1 MSDGTRRFERLLE
14 PGTIGPITTR
24 NRIIKTA
31 NGTSFMEEDQTV
43 GPRMI
48 AYYER
53 LAKGGVG
60 FLVVESCGVEYPLAI
75 QHVHYFPDG
84 SYEGVQLHLDDDR
97 FIPSFQRLTEAVHKH
112 GCPVSIQFQ
121 HSGPWNPTGLL
132 PRDMKIRD
140 IKCPS
145 ALTEE
150 ELPGPDFLPCRAM
163 TKQEI
168 EDQIDLWASA
178 AERAYKAGFD
188 ACEINHG
195 TCHQGNT
202 FLSRIWNRRD
212 DEYGP
217 QSYENR
223 TRFLR
228 NIVTEAKR
236 RCGSTFAVHVL
247 MNAAEYNH
255 PLATT
260 LEEGAEMAR
269 LVATVADG
277 LNVRAERYGHRGGL
291 IQPDRILYP
300 EPPAELPPDLDWT
313 RGGKGATVPL
323 VEAVKRKGVTIPVW
337 TACRLDPELGEEYLR
352 KGSLDFVGMTR
363 RLLADPYLPNKVR
376 EGRLEDI
383 RACTGCLHCFDMRNK
398 NKRLECRVNAT
409 LGREL
414 EPEYLCV
421 PAKTKKKVLVVGGG
435 PAGMEAARVAA
446 RRGHEVVLCEKGPR
460 LGGLMPVAAIVKDLE
475 TEDLMDLV
483 RYLATQLKKE
493 EVTVRL
499 NKAVTPEVVRAER
512 PDVLVIAAGAV
523 HTKLDL
529 PGAVRGPTSHKVI
542 KTERLHGQLQ
552 LALKFFSPRRLEEL
566 TRLWMPVGKSA
577 VIMGGTL
584 HGCELAEF
592 LVKRKRKVVIAH
604 DGPGSELG
612 NGMTIDDLENLWP
625 WFKLKHVPIW
635 SEVQYR
641 ELVDRGLKVQVPDKR
656 VFVLEG
662 KNVMTTQDW
671 GANTEIIA
679 GLAHLVDETHVIGSC
694 REPGLIVDAV
704 REGALTGYAI

>member
-1 MSDGTRRFERLLE
+1 MSDSAQRFERLME
-14 PGTIGPITTR
+14 PGVIGPVSTR

-60 FLVVESCGVEYPLAI
+60 FIVVESCGVEYPLGI
-75 QHVHYFPDG
+75 QKVHYYEDG
-84 SYEGVQLHLDDDR
+84 SYEGVQLHFDDDR
-97 FIPSFQRLTEAVHKH
+97 FIPCFQRLTEAVHKH

-132 PRDMKIRD
+132 PRDPKIRD

-145 ALTEE
+145 TLTQE

-202 FLSRIWNRRD
+202 FMSRVWNRRE

-217 QSYENR
+217 QTYENR
-223 TRFLR
+223 TRFIR
-228 NIVTEAKR
+228 NIITEAKR
-236 RCGSTFAVHVL
+236 RCGPSFAVHVL
-247 MNAAEYNH
+247 MNVAEYNH

-260 LEEGAEMAR
+260 LEEGTAMAR
-269 LVATVADG
+269 LIAEVADG

-300 EPPAELPPDLDWT
+300 EPPAELPPDLDWSK
-313 RGGKGATVPL
+313 GGKGATVPL
-323 VEAVKRKGVTIPVW
+323 VEAVKREGVTIPVW
-337 TACRLDPELGEEYLR
+337 TACRLDHEMGEDLLR
-352 KGSLDFVGMTR
+352 RGSLDFVGMTR
-363 RLLADPYLPNKVR
+363 RLLADPALPNKVK
-376 EGRLEDI
+376 EGRLDDI
-383 RACTGCLHCFDMRNK
+383 RTCTGCLHCFDMRNK
-398 NKRLECRVNAT
+398 NKKLECRVNAT
-409 LGREL
+409 LGREI
-414 EPEYLCV
+414 EPEYQCTPV
-421 PAKTKKKVLVVGGG
+421 GQKKKVLVVGGG

-446 RRGHEVVLCEKGPR
+446 RRGHDVVLYEAGSR
-460 LGGLMPVAAIVKDLE
+460 LGGFVPVADIVKDME
-475 TEDLMDLV
+475 TEDLIDFV
-483 RYLATQLKKE
+483 KYLETQLKKE
-493 EVTVRL
+493 KVTINLKQR
-499 NKAVTPEVVRAER
+499 VTSDVIRAEN
-512 PDVLVIAAGAV
+512 PDAVILAAGAA
-523 HTKLDL
+523 HTDFEL
-529 PGAVRGPTSHKVI
+529 PGVDTPKVVRSEK
-542 KTERLHGQLQ
+542 LHGRLG
-552 LALKFFSPRRLEEL
+552 LALKFFSARRLERL
-566 TRLWMPVGKSA
+566 TRLWMPVARS
-577 VIMGGTL
+577 VIVIGGTL

-592 LVKRKRKVVIAH
+592 LVKRGRRVVIAH
-604 DGPGSELG
+604 DGPYTELG
-612 NGMTIDDLENLWP
+612 DGMTKDDLENLWP

-635 SEVQYR
+635 FDAQYR
-641 ELVDRGLKVQVPDKR
+641 AIIDQGLKIQVPDKR

-662 KNVMTTQDW
+662 KDVIITQDW
-671 GANTEIIA
+671 GPNEKAIGEL
-679 GLAHLVDETHVIGSC
+679 GHLVEDTRVIGSC
-694 REPGLIVDAV
+694 REPGWIVDAV
-704 REGALTGYAI
+704 REGAVAGYSI

>member
-1 MSDGTRRFERLLE
+1 MSERFEKLLE
-14 PGTIGPITTR
+14 PGMIGPVKTR

-31 NGTSFMEEDQTV
+31 NGTSFMEENQTV
-43 GPRMI
+43 GPGMI

-60 FLVVESCGVEYPLAI
+60 FLVVESCGVEYPLGI
-75 QHVHYFPDG
+75 QHVHYFADG
-84 SYEGVQLHLDDDR
+84 SYEGVQLHFDNDK
-97 FIPSFQRLTEAVHKH
+97 FIPSYQRLTEAVHKH

-121 HSGPWNPTGLL
+121 HAGPWNPTGLL
-132 PRDMKIRD
+132 PRDPKIRD

-145 ALTEE
+145 TLTAD

-178 AERAYKAGFD
+178 AERAFKAGFD

-223 TRFLR
+223 TRFIR
-228 NIVTEAKR
+228 NIITEAKR
-236 RCGSTFAVHVL
+236 RCGPTFAVHCL
-247 MNAAEYNH
+247 INAAEYNH

-260 LEEGAEMAR
+260 LEEGVEMTK
-269 LVATVADG
+269 LIATVADG
-277 LNVRAERYGHRGGL
+277 INLRAERYGHRGGL

-300 EPPAELPPDLDWT
+300 EPPEDLPADLDWSN
-313 RGGKGATVPL
+313 RGKGATVPL
-323 VEAVKRKGVTIPVW
+323 TAAVKRAGVTIPVW

-352 KGSLDFVGMTR
+352 KGELDFVGMTR
-363 RLLADPYLPNKVR
+363 RLLADPALPNKVR

-383 RACTGCLHCFDMRNK
+383 RVCTGCLHCFDMRNR

-414 EPEYLCV
+414 VPEYQCTEPKV
-421 PAKTKKKVLVVGGG
+421 NKKVLVVGGG

-446 RRGHEVVLCEKGPR
+446 RRGHEVLLYDKQSRV
-460 LGGLMPVAAIVKDLE
+460 GGLLPVAAIVKDTE
-475 TEDLMDLV
+475 TEEFTD
-483 RYLATQLKKE
+483 LATYLLTQLRKE
-493 EVTVRL
+493 GVAVHL
-499 NKAVTPEVVRAER
+499 GKAVTPKVVQKEK
-512 PDVLVIAAGAV
+512 PDVLVLAAGAA
-523 HTKLDL
+523 HTNFEL
-529 PGAVRGPTSHKVI
+529 PGSKGGVTGRKVI
-542 KTERLHGQLQ
+542 KTERLHGELK
-552 LALKFFSPRRLEEL
+552 LALKFFSAQQLERL
-566 TRLWMPVGKSA
+566 TRVWMPVKKSA
-577 VIMGGTL
+577 VIMGGAL

-592 LVKRKRKVVIAH
+592 LAKRGRRVVIAH
-604 DGPGSELG
+604 DGSASELG
-612 NGMTIDDLENLWP
+612 DGMTKDDLENLWP
-625 WFKLKHVPIW
+625 WFKLKHVTLWPDV
-635 SEVQYR
+635 SYR
-641 ELVDRGLKVQVPDKR
+641 EIVKRGLKIQMRDKR

-662 KNVMTTQDW
+662 KNIMTTQDW
-671 GANTEIIA
+671 GPNQKLIDELG
-679 GLAHLVDETHVIGSC
+679 GLVAETHVIGSC
-694 REPGLIVDAV
+694 REPGWIVDAI
-704 REGALTGYAI
+704 REGALAGYAI

>member
-1 MSDGTRRFERLLE
+1 MSDGRQRFERLLE
-14 PGTIGPITTR
+14 PGTIGPVRTR

-53 LAKGGVG
+53 LARGGVG
-60 FLVVESCGVEYPLAI
+60 FLIVESCGVEYPLAI

-84 SYEGVQLHLDDDR
+84 SYEGVQLHFDDDKY
-97 FIPSFQRLTEAVHKH
+97 IPSFQRLTEAVHKH

-228 NIVTEAKR
+228 NIITEAKR
-236 RCGSTFAVHVL
+236 RCGPTFAVHVL

-260 LEEGAEMAR
+260 LEEGAEMAK
-269 LVATVADG
+269 LIATVADG

-300 EPPAELPPDLDWT
+300 EPPEELPPDLDWS

-323 VEAVKRKGVTIPVW
+323 VEAVKRKGVAIPVW
-337 TACRLDPELGEEYLR
+337 TACRLDPELGEQYLR

-363 RLLADPYLPNKVR
+363 RLLADPHLPNKVR

-414 EPEYLCV
+414 EPEYLCA

-435 PAGMEAARVAA
+435 PAGMETARVAA
-446 RRGHEVVLCEKGPR
+446 TEEGGGDCPPEQSGDARGGASGETRRPRHRRRGGSHETRPAWGGRRPHRSQGHQDRETAQSTAACSQVLLPA
-460 LGGLMPVAAIVKDLE
+460 P
-475 TEDLMDLV
+475 
-483 RYLATQLKKE
+483 
-493 EVTVRL
+493 
-499 NKAVTPEVVRAER
+499 
-512 PDVLVIAAGAV
+512 AG
-523 HTKLDL
+523 
-529 PGAVRGPTSHKVI
+529 
-542 KTERLHGQLQ
+542 
-552 LALKFFSPRRLEEL
+552 
-566 TRLWMPVGKSA
+566 
-577 VIMGGTL
+577 
-584 HGCELAEF
+584 
-592 LVKRKRKVVIAH
+592 
-604 DGPGSELG
+604 
-612 NGMTIDDLENLWP
+612 
-625 WFKLKHVPIW
+625 
-635 SEVQYR
+635 
-641 ELVDRGLKVQVPDKR
+641 
-656 VFVLEG
+656 
-662 KNVMTTQDW
+662 
-671 GANTEIIA
+671 
-679 GLAHLVDETHVIGSC
+679 ETHPPLDAGGQERGDHGWHPARLRARRV
-694 REPGLIVDAV
+694 PGQAQTHS
-704 REGALTGYAI
+704 GPCP

>member
-1 MSDGTRRFERLLE
+1 MSERFERLLE
-14 PGTIGPITTR
+14 PGAIGPVRTR

-60 FLVVESCGVEYPLAI
+60 FLVVESCGVEYPLGI

-84 SYEGVQLHLDDDR
+84 RYEGVQLHFDDDK
-97 FIPSFQRLTEAVHKH
+97 FIPSFQRLTEAVHGH

-132 PRDMKIRD
+132 PRDMKVRD
-140 IKCPS
+140 IKCAS
-145 ALTEE
+145 ALTVE

-163 TKQEI
+163 TKKEI

-178 AERAYKAGFD
+178 AERAFRAGFD

-202 FLSRIWNRRD
+202 FLSRVWNRRD

-236 RCGSTFAVHVL
+236 RCGPTFAVHVL
-247 MNAAEYNH
+247 MNAVEYNH

-260 LEEGAEMAR
+260 LEEGAEMAK

-291 IQPDRILYP
+291 LQPDRILYP
-300 EPPAELPPDLDWT
+300 EPPADLPADLDWS
-313 RGGKGATVPL
+313 RAGKGATVPL

-363 RLLADPYLPNKVR
+363 RLLADPALPNKVR

-383 RACTGCLHCFDMRNK
+383 RTCTGCLHCFDMRNK

-409 LGREL
+409 LGREI
-414 EPEYLCV
+414 EPDFRCMP
-421 PAKTKKKVLVVGGG
+421 PAAGKKVLVVGGG

-446 RRGHEVVLCEKGPR
+446 RRGHQVSLFEKEPR
-460 LGGLMPVAAIVKDLE
+460 LGGLVPVAAIVKDLE
-475 TEDLMDLV
+475 TEDLMDFV
-483 RYLATQLKKE
+483 RYLENQLKREGVSVHLRK
-493 EVTVRL
+493 T
-499 NKAVTPEVVRAER
+499 VTPALVRRER
-512 PDVLVIAAGAV
+512 PDVLIVAAGAA
-523 HTKLDL
+523 HTEFELA
-529 PGAVRGPTSHKVI
+529 GSNSSKVVQ
-542 KTERLHGQLQ
+542 TERLHGQLKF
-552 LALKFFSPRRLEEL
+552 ALRLFSPRRLERL
-566 TRLWMPVGKSA
+566 TRLWMPVGRSA

-592 LVKRKRKVVIAH
+592 LVKRGRQTVIAH
-604 DGPGSELG
+604 DGPASLLG
-612 NGMTIDDLENLWP
+612 DGMTKDDLENLWP

-635 SEVQYR
+635 PDVEYRKIVQ
-641 ELVDRGLKVQVPDKR
+641 RGLEVQVPDKR

-662 KNVMTTQDW
+662 KDILTTQDW
-671 GANTEIIA
+671 GPNTAVIEEL
-679 GLAHLVDETHVIGSC
+679 GSLVDRTLVIGSC
-694 REPGLIVDAV
+694 REPGWIVDAV
-704 REGALTGYAI
+704 REGALAGYSI